1 MGTLLAYDGRVVLNI
16 GLNWIFIYGNLGVP
30 AMGLGGAGVATALAR
45 ILVAVAMVA
54 YVVLAS
60 GLKLKPSYE
69 LACAW
74 SYDRDPAPPCNR
86 TSLGRNASCGSE
98 RFCLRIIDDG
108 VAGAW
113 SSLQPI
119 RSLLP
124 ALLPPS

>member
-60 GLKLKPSYE
+60 GLK
-69 LACAW
+69 
-74 SYDRDPAPPCNR
+74 
-86 TSLGRNASCGSE
+86 
-98 RFCLRIIDDG
+98 
-108 VAGAW
+108 
-113 SSLQPI
+113 
-119 RSLLP
+119 
-124 ALLPPS
+124 